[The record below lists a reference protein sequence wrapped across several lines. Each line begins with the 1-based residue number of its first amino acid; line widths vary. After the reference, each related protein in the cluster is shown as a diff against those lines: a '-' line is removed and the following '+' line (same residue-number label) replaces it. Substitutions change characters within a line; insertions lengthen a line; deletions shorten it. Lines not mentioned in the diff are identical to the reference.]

1 GDHFAPHQGDYTNPN
16 QQIPYLGRYITQ
28 PLANVGDGFNPSI
41 EAIIQVKPDL
51 ILGDN
56 ANANQYETLS
66 KIAPTL
72 LLDRFAPNAH
82 LRIIAQAVDRSK
94 QVEQILIET
103 DQRIASARETLATV
117 IATYPKAL
125 LLGSSQ
131 LKKISVYS
139 NSPNTNNQCGSLVE
153 ELGFKLVYPLD
164 FGEVPRASP
173 MPISL
178 EILPQLNEAD
188 LVILFGHNFSKVEQ
202 LNGLN
207 DFEAH
212 SLSNL
217 KQAWQ
222 ESEIAQSLNA
232 SKIGRVYFIP
242 TYLCGGL
249 PGPIGAKFYL
259 EELKEQLLSSN

>member
-1 GDHFAPHQGDYTNPN
+1 M
-16 QQIPYLGRYITQ
+16 
-28 PLANVGDGFNPSI
+28 
-41 EAIIQVKPDL
+41 
-51 ILGDN
+51 
-56 ANANQYETLS
+56 
-66 KIAPTL
+66 
-72 LLDRFAPNAH
+72 
-82 LRIIAQAVDRSK
+82 RIIAQAVDRSK

-232 SKIGRVYFIP
+232 SKIGRVISSRLIYA
-242 TYLCGGL
+242 GGCQ
-249 PGPIGAKFYL
+249 G
-259 EELKEQLLSSN
+259 LLALNFFSKN